1 MRKFFTSLF
10 AFIGPGVA
18 TIIMQGLFV
27 GRLTERVQKGFGR
40 SGANA

>member
-10 AFIGPGVA
+10 AFILSGVA
-18 TIIMQGLFV
+18 TIIVQWLFV
-27 GRLTERVQKGFGR
+27 RWQVRRAQAGFGR